1 MLLPYRSE
9 TNILVEEM
17 RSESRNTHQSRSTGE
32 TEAVTEIG
40 TEITQ
45 TEGKIPVKG
54 LEVEATSERGMLRT
68 YVSSKQ
74 RESFITREGE
84 STGKT
89 TKGAALTRIQN
100 SGSLITNQKTKLR

>member
-1 MLLPYRSE
+1 M
-9 TNILVEEM
+9 NILVEET
-17 RSESRNTHQSRSTGE
+17 RSESRNTPRSRNTGE
-32 TEAVTEIG
+32 TEAVTETD

-68 YVSSKQ
+68 CVSSKQ
-74 RESFITREGE
+74 KESFITRGGE

-89 TKGAALTRIQN
+89 TKGAVVTRIQN
-100 SGSLITNQKTKLR
+100 SGSLITNQKIKLL